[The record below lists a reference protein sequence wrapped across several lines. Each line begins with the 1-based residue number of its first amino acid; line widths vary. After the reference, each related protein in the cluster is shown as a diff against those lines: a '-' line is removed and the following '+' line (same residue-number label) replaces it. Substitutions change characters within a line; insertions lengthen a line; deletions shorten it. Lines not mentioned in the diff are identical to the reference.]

1 MSTLSKDT
9 HPDAEKY
16 QIELIRKASFS
27 KRLSLLRTMTQTA
40 RLHSYRAIK
49 RANPGLSDRDCDILF
64 VEYHYGKELAEK
76 LKKYLE
82 NK

>member
-1 MSTLSKDT
+1 MSTLSRDT
-9 HPDAEKY
+9 PPDAEKI
-16 QIELIRKASFS
+16 QIELIRKADFS
-27 KRLSLLRTMTQTA
+27 KRMSLLRSMTRTSI
-40 RLHSYRAIK
+40 LHSFRAIK
-49 RANPGLSDRDCDILF
+49 RVNPELSDKECDLLF